1 MRSIAIA
8 VVAGLVSGVGVQSVQ
23 GPVPGPEHQKLEV
36 FAGAWNFEGE
46 TKAVP
51 ALGMND
57 AGRVT
62 YQHVSQMANGGFFL
76 ETRRTGISSRGPM
89 TELFV
94 YSYSPLSKTY
104 RQDCYDSRGRVRT
117 FVGTVDGLTW
127 SFLGTNTSAAGQVT
141 KERYTLTYSSDLST
155 ATVRS
160 EHSSDEVVW
169 FERLTG
175 KYTKTADN
183 VGRRNRAVGTP
194 SLPARSA
201 QRDRS
206 PAVHDPRLY

>member
-36 FAGAWNFEGE
+36 FAGTWNFEGE

-57 AGRVT
+57 QGRVT
-62 YQHVSQMANGGFFL
+62 FQHVSQMANGGFFL
-76 ETRRTGISSRGPM
+76 ETRRTGINSRGPI

-117 FVGTVDGLTW
+117 FVGTVDGTTW
-127 SFLGTNTSAAGQVT
+127 SFRGTNTSAAGQVT

-175 KYTKTADN
+175 KYTKIADN
-183 VGRRNRAVGTP
+183 PGRRNRAVAAL
-194 SLPARSA
+194 SLLGRPA
-201 QRDRS
+201 QRGRS
-206 PAVHDPRLY
+206 QVVHDVRLY